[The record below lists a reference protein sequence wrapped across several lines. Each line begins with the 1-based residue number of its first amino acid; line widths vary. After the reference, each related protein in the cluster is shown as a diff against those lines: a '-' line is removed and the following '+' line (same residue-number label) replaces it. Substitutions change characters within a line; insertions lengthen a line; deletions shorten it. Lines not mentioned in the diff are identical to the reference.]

1 MKVASSAIALVPLVL
16 GVIIGVSKSGGATA
30 EEIHAYLM
38 AANDGYGLADCLN
51 EGGECGQVVADAF
64 CEAQG
69 RGSAVSFGPQ
79 SRFTGAEVRIST
91 TAEPYV
97 VNCRD

>member
-1 MKVASSAIALVPLVL
+1 MKVASLAIAFIPWSWAFLR
-16 GVIIGVSKSGGATA
+16 AAARRRTRT
-30 EEIHAYLM
+30 HAYLM

-51 EGGECGQVVADAF
+51 DGGECGQVVADAF

-79 SRFTGAEVRIST
+79 SRFTGAEVKIST

>member
-1 MKVASSAIALVPLVL
+1 MKVASSAIALIPLVL
-16 GVIIGVSKSGGATA
+16 GVVIGVGEFGGAKA
-30 EEIHAYLM
+30 DEIHAYLM
-38 AANDGYGLADCLN
+38 AANDGYGLADCLS
-51 EGGECGQVVADAF
+51 GGECGQVVADAF

-69 RGSAVSFGPQ
+69 HGSAISFGPQ
-79 SRFTGAEVRIST
+79 SRFTGAGAKIST

>member
-1 MKVASSAIALVPLVL
+1 MKVASSAFVLTSLV
-16 GVIIGVSKSGGATA
+16 IGVVIAAGAFGRANA
-30 EEIHAYLM
+30 EETHAYLM

-51 EGGECGQVVADAF
+51 DGGECGQVVADAF
-64 CEAQG
+64 CQAQG

-79 SRFTGAEVRIST
+79 SRFTGQAVKIAT
-91 TAEPYV
+91 NVEPYV

>member
-1 MKVASSAIALVPLVL
+1 MKVATSAIALMPLIM
-16 GVIIGVSKSGGATA
+16 GVIIGVGEFGSAKA
-30 EEIHAYLM
+30 EETHTYLM
-38 AANDGYGLADCLN
+38 AANDGYGLVDCLSD
-51 EGGECGQVVADAF
+51 GGECGQVVADAF
-64 CEAQG
+64 CEAHG

-79 SRFTGAEVRIST
+79 SRFTGEAVKIST